1 MYRTLRWLRLPHPAV
16 RPGEHFFGHPLDDR
30 DELQV
35 LRAELFG
42 QEAVDLQRVVGVGGV
57 HRGQRVPFDAGFSQ
71 TVQSGDHPV
80 ERGLSAL
87 VAAVRVVHL
96 AGTVDRDPDQEVV
109 VGQEA
114 RPGVIDQ
121 GRVGLDR
128 VQDGLTRPTVLALQ
142 LQAAGEEVDT
152 HQRGLTALEREGD
165 LLLIGM
171 SGQELFDVARQ
182 DLVVHAERRAGYN
195 CSLDKKKQ

>member
-1 MYRTLRWLRLPHPAV
+1 MSFLTQCSKTSMRNRPYCCGLTERLVTAVPVCVYRTLRWLRLPHPAV

-142 LQAAGEEVDT
+142 LQAAGEKSTPISVGSPPWNAKVT
-152 HQRGLTALEREGD
+152 
-165 LLLIGM
+165 
-171 SGQELFDVARQ
+171 S
-182 DLVVHAERRAGYN
+182 
-195 CSLDKKKQ
+195 S